1 MSVDDDDSRTHG
13 IDFGDLDEKL
23 EDHDYP
29 ADADEIR
36 EAYGDEE
43 LGLPDG
49 STTLGEVL
57 EGYSEEFEDAE
68 AVRQAVLTMVE
79 DDAIGREDYSDR
91 GSEAESAQESEDK
104 SA

>member
-49 STTLGEVL
+49 STTLGEAL
-57 EGYSEEFEDAE
+57 EGYQEEFQEAED
-68 AVRQAVLTMVE
+68 VRQAILTMLE
-79 DDAIGREDYSDR
+79 GDAVGRRGYSDR
-91 GSEAESAQESEDK
+91 GSEAESGQESEDE